1 MAIEICGV
9 EKRFGETTALDNVTV
24 TFGEGRIYGLLGNNG
39 AGKSTLLNILT
50 GRLHA
55 DAGTVTV
62 DGVRVDGDGALER
75 LFLASEKNMYPD
87 DMKVRGAFRAT
98 GMFYPHFDLAEAED
112 LARQFGLN
120 LRQKVRSLSTGYGSI
135 FRLILGL
142 TVHTPYVLLDEPVL
156 GLDAQHR
163 DLFYKL
169 LLRRY
174 AEDPC
179 TVVLSTHLI
188 SEVANLLE
196 HAVIIRNGRILKD
209 APVEDLTGDVCTVSG
224 PAATLDAWLE
234 GRSVL
239 SESALGGLK
248 TACIQGRPDAALP
261 PGLELGRINLQD
273 YFISLMNEEE
283 RK

>member
-87 DMKVRGAFRAT
+87 DMKVQGAFRAT

-248 TACIQGRPDAALP
+248 TACIQGRPEGALP